1 MNAEL
6 QCFAMVGFAVGLVV
20 GVFAFAAFQAILRM
34 LEPRQ

>member
-1 MNAEL
+1 MM
-6 QCFAMVGFAVGLVV
+6 QCYDMLSFGAGLVV